1 MQHDANRLVS
11 DTQQPPADQDND
23 RGSPCLEDNEF
34 FDRPDADTMED
45 AISRFMDGLEAQERG
60 GFNDLHGLLG
70 RLPVPTV
77 KPGQAMTHK
86 DALEGGFIPSMTE
99 EEQKR
104 FTPSE
109 LILYKHALEYRY
121 KQFYLQCIQ
130 RMNWYILVH
139 TKYIQVQTKYV
150 PNHTE

>member
-1 MQHDANRLVS
+1 
-11 DTQQPPADQDND
+11 
-23 RGSPCLEDNEF
+23 
-34 FDRPDADTMED
+34 MEE

-121 KQFYLQCIQ
+121 KQFFCSAY
-130 RMNWYILVH
+130 
-139 TKYIQVQTKYV
+139 K
-150 PNHTE
+150 E